1 MKKSILSSCVC
12 AFALLFA
19 LAVAAAEDD
28 VPAEDMTGLLKFRLG
43 TDDIPPAVETG
54 VEGVYVT
61 RFGNKFAYLIEGGR
75 YVFIGDLVDLKEARN
90 LTEIS
95 RRDLV
100 VGELAGFGEDK
111 RIVYPADDEELAVLN
126 VFTDTSCGYCQQLH
140 SEIGYLQ
147 AAGISVHY
155 YPFPRGGNRGP
166 GYANLKK
173 VWCAE
178 DQLAAMDFAKGAVSG
193 RLDGPADCEVSTY
206 VDDGYL
212 LGNRIGIS
220 GTPSMFTSDGARFNG
235 YVPHEQLIPQ
245 LIGNP

>member
-1 MKKSILSSCVC
+1 MRKILLGILATGVV
-12 AFALLFA
+12 LLFA
-19 LAVAAAEDD
+19 AAPQAAEDAASD
-28 VPAEDMTGLLKFRLG
+28 ELTSLLKLRLG
-43 TDDIPPAVETG
+43 TEDIAPATETG

-75 YVFIGDLVDLKEARN
+75 YVFIGDLVDLKLARN

-95 RRDLV
+95 RREMIVD
-100 VGELAGFGEDK
+100 ELAAFDEDK
-111 RIVYPADDEELAVLN
+111 RIIFPADGDELAVLS

-147 AAGISVHY
+147 EAGISVHY
-155 YPFPRGGNRGP
+155 LPFPRGGNRGP
-166 GYANLKK
+166 GYANMKK

-178 DQLAAMDFAKGAVSG
+178 DQREAMSIAKGAAQG
-193 RLDGPADCEVSTY
+193 NLNGAEDCAASDY

-212 LGNRIGIS
+212 LGNRIGVT
-220 GTPSMFTSDGARFNG
+220 GTPSMFSSDGSRFPG

-245 LIGNP
+245 VLANQ